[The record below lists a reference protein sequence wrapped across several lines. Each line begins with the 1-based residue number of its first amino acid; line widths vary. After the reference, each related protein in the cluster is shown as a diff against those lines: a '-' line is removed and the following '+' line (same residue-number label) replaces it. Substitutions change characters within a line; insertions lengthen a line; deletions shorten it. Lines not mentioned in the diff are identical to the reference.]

1 MDNKNKVKQ
10 DGYKVN
16 IDSKYGNYIKLG
28 LAALTAF
35 GLVGTGAH
43 QAGIIDVFPDDE
55 VKCAHDNNTVGDVR
69 LNLNV
74 KGTK

>member
-28 LAALTAF
+28 DIAKTPLSTP
-35 GLVGTGAH
+35 
-43 QAGIIDVFPDDE
+43 IRSKD
-55 VKCAHDNNTVGDVR
+55 
-69 LNLNV
+69 LNMLLSLF
-74 KGTK
+74 TISHP

>member
-16 IDSKYGNYIKLG
+16 IDSKYTPWVKLG
-28 LAALTAF
+28 LAALTAA
-35 GLVGTGAH
+35 GLLGGAH
-43 QAGIIDVFPDDE
+43 QAGVVDVFPDE

>member
-1 MDNKNKVKQ
+1 MYTNK

-43 QAGIIDVFPDDE
+43 QAGIIDVFICILSN
-55 VKCAHDNNTVGDVR
+55 VS
-69 LNLNV
+69 NLIHYFTPFSI
-74 KGTK
+74 GLILAC